1 MARIKGGMNAKKKHN
16 RISATFVEDRRNK
29 GKNGKRCG
37 ENTALSSFQMEC
49 SFL

>member
-1 MARIKGGMNAKKKHN
+1 MKNMAAAFRLYVGWG